1 MEKMKKI
8 IRLTESDL
16 IKIVKRII
24 KGNDQFNNFKLNESE
39 NLNLFEQDDNNYT
52 DLERIEY
59 KIIKYLNEA
68 DDKLDSDDFSR
79 LADSIL
85 DYIDEIGRSKR

>member
-1 MEKMKKI
+1 MEHGMRKEIDK
-8 IRLTESDL
+8 
-16 IKIVKRII
+16 
-24 KGNDQFNNFKLNESE
+24 FNNFKLNESE
-39 NLNLFEQDDNNYT
+39 NLNRFEQDDNNYT

>member
-1 MEKMKKI
+1 MKKI